1 MLKFLAR
8 PLERF
13 RVKPAD
19 REFYGKL
26 KQILGFSPKN
36 IELYKLAMVHRS
48 ASYVLPKGK
57 RVDNE
62 RLEYLGD
69 AVLDAIVADYL
80 FERYPNQKEGF
91 LTKMRA
97 KIVSRTSLNQLAV
110 SMGLESLVQINNGSS
125 ITQKNIYGNA
135 LEALIGAIFLD
146 KGYQFTSIV
155 VINNILDEHINLDEL
170 QTLET
175 DYKSKLIE
183 LSQKHKIS
191 ISFNTHEDTPMVAS
205 PPRFVSTLIF
215 DGSPISEGTGNS
227 KKEAEQNAAMIAL
240 NQIDESTLNSKKD

>member
-1 MLKFLAR
+1 MLKFFAR
-8 PLERF
+8 PINRF
-13 RVKPAD
+13 RIQSAD
-19 REFYGKL
+19 RVLIGQL
-26 KQILGFSPKN
+26 KSILGFSPRN

-80 FERYPNQKEGF
+80 FERYPNQQEGF

-97 KIVSRTSLNQLAV
+97 KIVSRASLNQLAV
-110 SMGLESLVQINNGSS
+110 GMKLDGLVKMNGGGP
-125 ITQKNIYGNA
+125 IPQKNIYGNA

-146 KGYQFTSIV
+146 RGYQFTSTAIV
-155 VINNILDEHINLDEL
+155 NNILDKFIDLDEL
-170 QTLET
+170 QALET

-183 LSQKHKIS
+183 LAQKFKIN
-191 ISFNTHEDTPMVAS
+191 INFDTREDESSTMGS
-205 PPRFVSTLIF
+205 SHFVSVLVF
-215 DGSPISEGTGNS
+215 NSEITAKGFGCS
-227 KKEAEQNAAMIAL
+227 KKEAEQHASML
-240 NQIDESTLNSKKD
+240 VLGQIDESQLLHGKE

>member
-1 MLKFLAR
+1 MLRFLSR
-8 PLERF
+8 PIERF
-13 RVKPAD
+13 RVKSAD
-19 REFYGKL
+19 RELFVQL
-26 KQILGFSPKN
+26 KRILGFSPKN

-97 KIVSRTSLNQLAV
+97 KIVSRTSLNQLAI
-110 SMGLESLVQINNGSS
+110 SMGLDSLVKISNGT
-125 ITQKNIYGNA
+125 ITTHKNIFGNA

-146 KGYQFTSIV
+146 RGYQFTNMV
-155 VINNILDEHINLDEL
+155 VVNNILDRFINLDDL
-170 QTLET
+170 QALDT

-183 LSQKHKIS
+183 FSQKHKLS
-191 ISFNTHEDTPMVAS
+191 VNFDTREDVS
-205 PPRFVSTLIF
+205 VESNPPRFLSNLIF
-215 DGSPISEGTGNS
+215 DGRELAVGYGFS
-227 KKEAEQNAAMIAL
+227 KKEAEQQASMIGL
-240 NQIDESTLNSKKD
+240 EKIEDNISEYIK

>member
-1 MLKFLAR
+1 VLRFLAR
-8 PLERF
+8 PIEHF
-13 RVKPAD
+13 RVPSAD
-19 REFYGKL
+19 REFYYQL
-26 KQILGFSPKN
+26 KTILGFSPKN

-48 ASYVLPKGK
+48 ASFILPKGK

-80 FERYPNQKEGF
+80 FERFPNQKEGF

-110 SMGLESLVQINNGSS
+110 SMGIDTLVKANMGSNS
-125 ITQKNIYGNA
+125 QRNIFGNA

-146 KGYQFTSIV
+146 KGYHFTSEA
-155 VINNILDEHINLDEL
+155 VINNILDKFIDLEEL
-170 QTLET
+170 QALDT

-183 LSQKHKIS
+183 LAQKHKIS
-191 ISFNTHEDTPMVAS
+191 VVFDTREDSSMVS
-205 PPRFVSTLIF
+205 NPPKFLSVLIF
-215 DGSPISEGTGNS
+215 DGNPLAEGFGFS
-227 KKEAEQNAAMIAL
+227 KKEAEQQASMLALDKIEDNIAGY
-240 NQIDESTLNSKKD
+240 IK